1 MKQELIDV
9 VRKIRKL
16 NKRQEEYV
24 DKLPVDIQDMFLDNA
39 YVNDLSMKN
48 DILMSALFGPVVVED
63 IFWFIYE
70 YKQGSPGPHV
80 TIDSEDTIT
89 FNTDEDFY
97 KYLEGIEI
105 Q

>member
-1 MKQELIDV
+1 MKKELIDV
-9 VRKIRKL
+9 VRKIRNL
-16 NKRQEEYV
+16 NKQQEAYV
-24 DKLPVDIQDMFLDNA
+24 DELPVDIQDMVDDNA
-39 YVNDLSMKN
+39 YVNELSMK
-48 DILMSALFGPVVVED
+48 ILMSALFGKVVVKD

-70 YKQGSPGPHV
+70 YKQGSPGPHASL
-80 TIDSEDTIT
+80 DSEDTIT